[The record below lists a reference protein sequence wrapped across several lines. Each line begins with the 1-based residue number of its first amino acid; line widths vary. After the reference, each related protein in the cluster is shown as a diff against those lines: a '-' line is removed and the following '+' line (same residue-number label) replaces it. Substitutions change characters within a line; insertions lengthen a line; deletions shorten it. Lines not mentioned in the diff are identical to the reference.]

1 VNSVGLGG
9 DRVGVGVGVGVGL
22 VDDDQQ
28 GLQEVEGPSLASASL
43 DQLRLNSFLALA
55 FSVVW

>member
-9 DRVGVGVGVGVGL
+9 DRVGVGVGVGL

-55 FSVVW
+55 FSFSMV